1 MKLLLDTHTFMW
13 WDSQF
18 DRIPATTQDI
28 LQNPQNEIWVSIVS
42 LWEMQIKVQ
51 LEKLTLRISLQDLVD
66 YQQRTNK
73 IQLLSVTL
81 PHILELEKLPLYHR
95 DPFDRLLIAQSRT
108 EQAVLVSRDLKIRA
122 YDCQTLW

>member
-1 MKLLLDTHTFMW
+1 MW